1 MKSEYQIS
9 DSELEVMKM
18 LWQQKESIK
27 QSQLLQLFENEGKE
41 WKRQTLN
48 TFLSRLE
55 GKGLIKREKG
65 MVSVVCDEEEY
76 SFAQVKSAIDNLYG
90 GKLSNFMAAFIK
102 KEAVSKEDAEELN
115 QYLKTL
121 EVKQK

>member
-1 MKSEYQIS
+1 MKSEYQVS

-65 MVSVVCDEEEY
+65 LVSVVCDEEEY
-76 SFAQVKSAIDNLYG
+76 NFSQVKSAIDNLYG

-102 KEAVSKEDAEELN
+102 KEAVSKEDAEELY
-115 QYLKTL
+115 QYLRQWK
-121 EVKQK
+121 

>member
-9 DSELEVMKM
+9 DSEFEVMKM

-27 QSQLLQLFENEGKE
+27 QSKLLQLFENEGKT

-65 MVSVVCDEEEY
+65 MIFVLCDEEEY
-76 SFAQVKSAIDNLYG
+76 SFAQVKSVIDHLYG
-90 GKLSNFMAAFIK
+90 GKLSNFMAALIK

-115 QYLKTL
+115 QYLREL
-121 EVKQK
+121 EMK

>member
-27 QSQLLQLFENEGKE
+27 QSQLFQLFENEGKE

-76 SFAQVKSAIDNLYG
+76 NFAQVKSAIDNLYG
-90 GKLSNFMAAFIK
+90 GKLSSFIAAFIK

-121 EVKQK
+121 KKK

>member
-76 SFAQVKSAIDNLYG
+76 NFAQVKSAIDNLYG
-90 GKLSNFMAAFIK
+90 GKLSSFMAAFIK

-115 QYLKTL
+115 QYLRTL
-121 EVKQK
+121 EMK